1 MKFLGVNLKK
11 KICARPENYKI
22 LLREIE
28 KDLSKWGDISYSL
41 IGRINTIKISTLHK
55 LTYTFNTI
63 SIHSVNLCMCVC
75 ARAHACKCTCVC
87 VWKIKKLILKKIQ
100 NSRNN
105 FGKGKQIGES
115 MPYLILRFSLK
126 LQSREHGIDINI
138 DK

>member
-41 IGRINTIKISTLHK
+41 IGRINTMKISTLHK

-87 VWKIKKLILKKIQ
+87 V
-100 NSRNN
+100 
-105 FGKGKQIGES
+105 
-115 MPYLILRFSLK
+115 
-126 LQSREHGIDINI
+126 
-138 DK
+138 